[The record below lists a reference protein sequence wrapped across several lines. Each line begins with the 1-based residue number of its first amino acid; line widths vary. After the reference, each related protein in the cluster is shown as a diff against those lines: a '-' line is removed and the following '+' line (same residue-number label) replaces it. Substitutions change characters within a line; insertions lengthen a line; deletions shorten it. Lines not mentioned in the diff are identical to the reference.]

1 MTGII
6 GDTFNNHAVRLETE
20 RLILREHATGDLE
33 PLHAILSDPAATWY
47 LPGMYKRELVETE
60 AYLRSV
66 MRDAESH
73 HRLRYNLAVE
83 DRRTGALLGSVG
95 LHVIESA
102 PQGAHYGLGYFL
114 RPDVW
119 NRGYATEAARAAL
132 DFIFQGN
139 ACRVSASCLAE
150 NIGSRRVAEKCGM
163 TQEGLLVEHTWHDG
177 RWKDCAVYRL
187 LKEEYPYYERQPH
200 V

>member
-6 GDTFNNHAVRLETE
+6 DESTHTHNIRLETP
-20 RLILREHATGDLE
+20 RLVLREHRPEDLE
-33 PLHAILSDPAATWY
+33 PLHAILSDAAVTWY
-47 LPGMYKRELVETE
+47 LPGMHKSTLEETE
-60 AYLRSV
+60 AYLRAV

-73 HRLRYNLAVE
+73 HRLRCNLAVT
-83 DRRTGALLGSVG
+83 DAGTGALLGSVG

-102 PQGAHYGLGYFL
+102 PRGAHYGLGYFL
-114 RPDVW
+114 RPDAW
-119 NRGYATEAARAAL
+119 NRGYATEAAHAAL
-132 DFIFQGN
+132 DFIFAGN

-163 TQEGLLVEHTWHDG
+163 TQEGLLKAHTWHDG

-187 LKEEYPYYERQPH
+187 LREEWEVRR
-200 V
+200 VE

>member
-6 GDTFNNHAVRLETE
+6 HESTHTHNIHLQTP
-20 RLILREHATGDLE
+20 RLILREHRPEDLE

-47 LPGMYKRELVETE
+47 LPGMHKADISETE
-60 AYLRSV
+60 VYLRSV

-73 HRLRYNLAVE
+73 HRLRCNLAVE
-83 DRRTGALLGSVG
+83 DRAGGELLGSVG

-102 PQGAHYGLGYFL
+102 PQGAHYGLGYFI
-114 RPDVW
+114 RRDRW
-119 NRGYATEAARAAL
+119 NRGFATEAARAAL
-132 DFIFQGN
+132 GFIFAGN

-163 TQEGLLVEHTWHDG
+163 TQEGLLKAHTWHVG
-177 RWKDCAVYRL
+177 QWKDCAVYRL
-187 LKEEYPYYERQPH
+187 LKEEYH
-200 V
+200 G

>member
-1 MTGII
+1 MKDITKAA
-6 GDTFNNHAVRLETE
+6 FNHHAVRLRTP
-20 RLILREHATGDLE
+20 RLALREHRAEDLR
-33 PLHAILSDPAATWY
+33 PLHAILSDPTVTWY
-47 LPGMYKRELVETE
+47 LPGMHKQALVETE

-83 DRRTGALLGSVG
+83 DGATGELIGSVG

-102 PQGAHYGLGYFL
+102 PRGAHYGLGYFL
-114 RPDVW
+114 RPDCW
-119 NRGYATEAARAAL
+119 NQGFASEAARAAL
-132 DFIFQGN
+132 EFIFDGN

-163 TQEGLLVEHTWHDG
+163 TQEGLLKAHTWHDG
-177 RWKDCAVYRL
+177 QWKDCAVYRVL
-187 LKEEYPYYERQPH
+187 EEEFR
-200 V
+200 VKR

>member
-6 GDTFNNHAVRLETE
+6 ADSFNTHAVRLKTE
-20 RLILREHATGDLE
+20 RLLLREHTAGDLE
-33 PLHAILSDPAATWY
+33 PLHAILSNPAATWY
-47 LPGMYKRELVETE
+47 LPGMHKNELVETE

-66 MRDAESH
+66 MRDADSH

-83 DRRTGALLGSVG
+83 DGKTGALLGSVS
-95 LHVIESA
+95 LHVIESV

-119 NRGYATEAARAAL
+119 NQGYATEAARAAL
-132 DFIFQGN
+132 AFIFQGN

-163 TQEGLLVEHTWHDG
+163 TQEGLLRAHTWHDG
-177 RWKDCAVYRL
+177 QWKDCAVYRL
-187 LKEEYPYYERQPH
+187 LREEFSIYERQPN